1 MKRVGLWATAEARAV
16 QERFWKLSEE
26 LAGLGPAH

>member
-16 QERFWKLSEE
+16 QVGFWKLSEE
-26 LAGLGPAH
+26 LTGLGPAD